1 MAGAAAAAT
10 AAAADHD
17 GCAASLPHLHFSL
30 RRVGLGP
37 KGNPVICHQ
46 SYKALPA
53 APALTCSYFL
63 MRQSSLSGLPC
74 SIAFTREKKKKK
86 SLVD

>member
-1 MAGAAAAAT
+1 MAAA

-37 KGNPVICHQ
+37 KGNPVICHR

-53 APALTCSYFL
+53 APAANVLLFFDET
-63 MRQSSLSGLPC
+63 
-74 SIAFTREKKKKK
+74 K
-86 SLVD
+86 

>member
-1 MAGAAAAAT
+1 MARVA

-46 SYKALPA
+46 RYKASPRANVL
-53 APALTCSYFL
+53 LFFDET
-63 MRQSSLSGLPC
+63 
-74 SIAFTREKKKKK
+74 K
-86 SLVD
+86 